1 MWGAYKTI
9 KYQLLQMEIK
19 DCQSTKKKVIFN
31 VKYIRNS
38 KDYVVTKSEWK
49 NESKFIDVTM
59 KAIHH
64 LQVDHIPA

>member
-1 MWGAYKTI
+1 MGSKQNNPIPTTANGNKRLS
-9 KYQLLQMEIK
+9 KVR
-19 DCQSTKKKVIFN
+19 KKRSNFN

-38 KDYVVTKSEWK
+38 KDYVVTKVNEK

-64 LQVDHIPA
+64 LLVDHIPA

>member
-1 MWGAYKTI
+1 
-9 KYQLLQMEIK
+9 MEIK
-19 DCQSTKKKVIFN
+19 DCQSTKKKSNFN

-64 LQVDHIPA
+64 LLVDHIPA